1 MSEVVT
7 DMSDVFAEAA
17 VGDGLPAQQ
26 RRWAMFTYLI
36 GLSMSVLDGNIAN
49 TALPSIA
56 SQLGASPEAS
66 IWVVNA
72 FLLAVAICVLPLSSL
87 ADIIGYKRVYQGGL
101 ALFTV
106 ASIGCSLP
114 HSLDTLILAR
124 ILQGVAAAGMWSI
137 SAAMMRYT
145 YPKALLGR
153 AVGLSGIVVFTSAA
167 AGPSIASGILAIA
180 TWHWLFAI
188 NVPFGL
194 LSLSL
199 SERFLVKA
207 PGTRHRWDLWSG
219 VLNAGTVTLLIT
231 AIEAVGTPG
240 RDPIIVA
247 ELAGAAIL
255 GTLLIRRQILLRNP
269 MLAVDLF
276 RKPIFALA
284 AAASFCAFMGQGLAF
299 VVLPFYFID
308 GLGVSQVRAGLL
320 LTPWP
325 LAAGVMSHFSGRLA
339 DRYPFWVLG
348 TIGMTVMTGG
358 LLLLGL
364 APAHPTTWQ
373 IVWRA
378 AFGGAGFGFFG
389 APNNRALVANAPRER
404 AGGAGGVS
412 TMSRLMGQAIG
423 IAVVA
428 VIFSVTAHGQAT
440 LHSATLALLFGSG
453 FTVLA
458 AAVCFGSLRAPHIE
472 PA

>member
-1 MSEVVT
+1 MSEVV
-7 DMSDVFAEAA
+7 SDIFGDAA
-17 VGDGLPAQQ
+17 LGDGLPADR

-101 ALFTV
+101 TLFTI

-114 HSLDTLILAR
+114 HSLTTLIMAR
-124 ILQGVAAAGMWSI
+124 ALQGVAAAGMWSI

-188 NVPFGL
+188 NVPFGI

-207 PGTRHRWDLWSG
+207 PGSRHRWDLWSG
-219 VLNAGTVTLLIT
+219 VLNAATVTLLIT
-231 AIEAVGTPG
+231 AIEDVGVAG
-240 RDPIIVA
+240 RETFIVA
-247 ELAGAAIL
+247 ELIGAAVL
-255 GTLLIRRQILLRNP
+255 GTLLVRRQISLRHP

-276 RKPIFALA
+276 RKPIFRLA
-284 AAASFCAFMGQGLAF
+284 ATASFCAFMGQGLAF

-325 LAAGVMSHFSGRLA
+325 LAAGIMSHFSGRLA
-339 DRYPFWVLG
+339 DRYPFWILG
-348 TIGMTVMTGG
+348 TIGMTLMTGG

-364 APAHPTTWQ
+364 APAHPTTLQ

-378 AFGGAGFGFFG
+378 AVGGAGFGFFG

-428 VIFSVTAHGQAT
+428 MIFGLTAHGQAT
-440 LHSATLALLFGSG
+440 LHSATLALLCGSA

-458 AAVCFGSLRAPHIE
+458 AAVCFGSFRQPHLE

>member
-1 MSEVVT
+1 
-7 DMSDVFAEAA
+7 
-17 VGDGLPAQQ
+17 
-26 RRWAMFTYLI
+26 MFTYLI
-36 GLSMSVLDGNIAN
+36 GLAMSVLDGNIAN

-101 ALFTV
+101 ALFTL

-114 HSLDTLILAR
+114 HSLTTLILAR
-124 ILQGVAAAGMWSI
+124 IFQGVAAAAIWSI
-137 SAAMMRYT
+137 SASMIRYT
-145 YPKALLGR
+145 YPKGLLGR

-199 SERFLVKA
+199 SERFLVRA
-207 PGTRHRWDLWSG
+207 PGMRHRWDLWSG
-219 VLNAGTVTLLIT
+219 LLNASAVTLLIT
-231 AIEAVGTPG
+231 AIEDVGIAG
-240 RDPIIVA
+240 RGRVIVA
-247 ELAGAAIL
+247 ELIGAAIL
-255 GTLLIRRQILLRNP
+255 AALLIRRQVSVRNP

-276 RKPIFALA
+276 EKPIFAMA
-284 AAASFCAFMGQGLAF
+284 TAASFCAFMGQGLAF

-325 LAAGVMSHFSGRLA
+325 LAAGIMSHFAGRLA
-339 DRYPFWVLG
+339 DRYPFWMLG
-348 TIGMTVMTGG
+348 TTGMALMTSG

-364 APAHPTTWQ
+364 GPPHPTTFQ

-378 AFGGAGFGFFG
+378 ALGGAGFGFFG

-404 AGGAGGVS
+404 AGGAGGIS
-412 TMSRLMGQAIG
+412 TMSRLMGQSIG

-428 VIFSVTAHGQAT
+428 MIFGLTAHGQAT
-440 LHSATLALLFGSG
+440 LHSATLALVAGSA
-453 FTVLA
+453 FTILA
-458 AAVCFGSLRAPHIE
+458 AVVCFGSIRHPHIE
-472 PA
+472 AA

>member
-7 DMSDVFAEAA
+7 EIFGDA
-17 VGDGLPAQQ
+17 VPGDGLPAEQ

-72 FLLAVAICVLPLSSL
+72 FLLAVAVCVLPLSSL

-101 ALFTV
+101 ALFTL

-114 HSLDTLILAR
+114 HSLATLILAR
-124 ILQGVAAAGMWSI
+124 IFQGVAAAAMWSI
-137 SAAMMRYT
+137 SAAMIRYT
-145 YPKALLGR
+145 YPKRLLGR
-153 AVGLSGIVVFTSAA
+153 AVGLSGIVIFTAAA

-199 SERFLVKA
+199 SERFLLRA
-207 PGTRHRWDLWSG
+207 PGSRHRWDLWSG
-219 VLNAGTVTLLIT
+219 VLNAATVTLLIT
-231 AIEAVGTPG
+231 AIEDVGIAG
-240 RDPIIVA
+240 RERVIIA
-247 ELAGAAIL
+247 ELIGAAIL
-255 GTLLIRRQILLRNP
+255 AVLLVRRQVSVRNP
-269 MLAVDLF
+269 MLAVDLLE
-276 RKPIFALA
+276 RPIFAMA

-325 LAAGVMSHFSGRLA
+325 LAAGVMSHFAGRLA

-348 TIGMTVMTGG
+348 TTGMALMTGG

-364 APAHPTTWQ
+364 APAHPTTFQ

-378 AFGGAGFGFFG
+378 ALGGAGFGFFG

-404 AGGAGGVS
+404 AGGAGGIS
-412 TMSRLMGQAIG
+412 TMSRLMGQSIG

-428 VIFSVTAHGQAT
+428 MIFGLTAHGQAT
-440 LHSATLALLFGSG
+440 LHSATLALVAGSA
-453 FTVLA
+453 FTILA
-458 AAVCFGSLRAPHIE
+458 AVVCFGSIRHPHIE

>member
-7 DMSDVFAEAA
+7 EIFGDAA
-17 VGDGLPAQQ
+17 PGDGLPADQ

-36 GLSMSVLDGNIAN
+36 GLAMSVLDGNIAN

-101 ALFTV
+101 ALFTL

-114 HSLDTLILAR
+114 HSLTTLILAR
-124 ILQGVAAAGMWSI
+124 IFQGVAAAAIWSI
-137 SAAMMRYT
+137 SASMIRYT
-145 YPKALLGR
+145 YPKGLLGR

-199 SERFLVKA
+199 SERFLVRA
-207 PGTRHRWDLWSG
+207 PGMRHRWDLWSG
-219 VLNAGTVTLLIT
+219 LLNASAVTLLIT
-231 AIEAVGTPG
+231 AIEDVGIAG
-240 RDPIIVA
+240 RGRVIVA
-247 ELAGAAIL
+247 ELIGAAIL
-255 GTLLIRRQILLRNP
+255 AALLIRRQVSVRNP

-276 RKPIFALA
+276 EKPIFAMA
-284 AAASFCAFMGQGLAF
+284 TAASICAFMGQGLAF

-325 LAAGVMSHFSGRLA
+325 LAAGIMSHFAGRLA
-339 DRYPFWVLG
+339 DRYPFWMLG
-348 TIGMTVMTGG
+348 TTGMALMTSG

-364 APAHPTTWQ
+364 GPPHPTTFQ

-378 AFGGAGFGFFG
+378 ALGGAGFGFFG

-404 AGGAGGVS
+404 AGGAGGIS
-412 TMSRLMGQAIG
+412 TMSRLMGQSIG

-428 VIFSVTAHGQAT
+428 MIFGLTAHGQAT
-440 LHSATLALLFGSG
+440 LHSATLALVAGSA
-453 FTVLA
+453 FTILA
-458 AAVCFGSLRAPHIE
+458 AVVCFGSIRHPHIE
-472 PA
+472 AA